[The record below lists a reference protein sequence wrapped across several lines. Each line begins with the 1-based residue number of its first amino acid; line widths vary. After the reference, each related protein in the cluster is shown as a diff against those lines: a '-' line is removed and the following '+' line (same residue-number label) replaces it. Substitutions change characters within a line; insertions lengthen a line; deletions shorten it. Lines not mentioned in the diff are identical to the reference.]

1 MKNLSHS
8 YKKHTLMRGLLA
20 LLCSVAFIA
29 VMSGHAEATPSYRH
43 MCKKCEVSVV
53 DKRKTGPAKVKCPKG
68 GFHVWK
74 NVKVD
79 K

>member
-1 MKNLSHS
+1 
-8 YKKHTLMRGLLA
+8 MRGLLV
-20 LLCSVAFIA
+20 LLCSAAFIA
-29 VMSGHAEATPSYRH
+29 VLSGHAEATSSYRH

-53 DKRKTGPAKVKCPKG
+53 DKRKTGPTKVKCPKG

-74 NVKVD
+74 NVKVTEQV

>member
-1 MKNLSHS
+1 
-8 YKKHTLMRGLLA
+8 MRNFFTALCAAIFFVLLA
-20 LLCSVAFIA
+20 
-29 VMSGHAEATPSYRH
+29 GHAEATPSYRH

-53 DKRKTGPAKVKCPKG
+53 DKRKAGPTKVRCPKG

-74 NVKVD
+74 NVKVAEPA

>member
-1 MKNLSHS
+1 MKAILNPPSK
-8 YKKHTLMRGLLA
+8 YTFARGFLAFLCSAMLFVLLA
-20 LLCSVAFIA
+20 
-29 VMSGHAEATPSYRH
+29 GNAEATPSYRH

-53 DKRKTGPAKVKCPKG
+53 DKRKTGPAKVKCSKG

-74 NVKVD
+74 NIKVD